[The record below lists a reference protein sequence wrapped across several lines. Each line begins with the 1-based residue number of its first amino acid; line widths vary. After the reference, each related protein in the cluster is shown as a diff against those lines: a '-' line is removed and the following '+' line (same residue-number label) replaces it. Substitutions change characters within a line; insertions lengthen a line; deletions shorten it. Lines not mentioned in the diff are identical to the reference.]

1 MSSYSWLEFVGI
13 FEAKTTKCN
22 ITKYFSRKIVLVTE
36 TYVTTQNILVDNN
49 ISQRCEERKPPSNET
64 SFSLFSPAKSF
75 FSKRV

>member
-22 ITKYFSRKIVLVTE
+22 TTKYFLRKIVLVTE

-49 ISQRCEERKPPSNET
+49 VSQCCEERKPPSNET

-75 FSKRV
+75 FTKKV

>member
-1 MSSYSWLEFVGI
+1 MSSHSWLEFVGI

-22 ITKYFSRKIVLVTE
+22 TTKYFVRKIVLVTE

-64 SFSLFSPAKSF
+64 SLSLFSPAKSF